1 MQILLQNVTTLNLH
15 LLEYKKQ
22 MKIRVFIQSK
32 FVAKIEN
39 SNWSATKGLT
49 TPKAENLVPT
59 KVLKK
64 IVAMRVS

>member
-39 SNWSATKGLT
+39 SKSRQLPIQTNTL
-49 TPKAENLVPT
+49 
-59 KVLKK
+59 
-64 IVAMRVS
+64 